1 MYYYAKVNEN
11 NVCYDVAS
19 SATPITNEGY
29 VEITEEQFLTASIL
43 DLQWNPDTQEW
54 QEPFFYIGTTD
65 EIDYK
70 GESSLTSK
78 LDSID
83 EAIEGKADEVHTH
96 SQSDITG
103 LATELSGKANVSDLH
118 SHANKTVLD
127 GITAAK
133 VTEWNSKAEANHN
146 HEQYATTEEIN
157 EAISESVYVHPE
169 THSAEIITGLSE
181 VATSGDY
188 NDLTNKPTFPEQ
200 YTHPV
205 SHPATMIT
213 GLSEVA
219 TSGSY
224 KDLSDTPDIP
234 TVPSSLPANG
244 GNADTVDGKHSTDFA
259 TANHNHAQSDITG
272 LETALSGKA
281 NATHSHTEYASNA
294 DVEALE
300 TAINGKA
307 NASHT
312 HSNYASVEDV
322 ANLQTTV
329 NGKADT
335 THSHTEYSA
344 ANHTHSQYA
353 SNADVEALETEVS
366 GKADA
371 THTHT
376 GFVTN
381 ETYTNGMSGKADTSH
396 THTLDG
402 ITDTS
407 TYVKMTAAERTK
419 LSGVATGANKTVV
432 DSALSAT
439 STNPVQNMVINSA
452 LSEKANASHTHTL
465 ADVSETTDKKILTAT
480 ERTKL
485 SGIAEGANKT
495 IVDSALSST
504 STNPVQNNVVNT
516 ALGNKVDKVSGKG
529 LSTNDYTTAEK
540 TKLAGISEGANAYTH
555 PTTHPASMISGLATV
570 ATSGSYNDLSNKP
583 TIPTIPSSLPANGG
597 NADTVDGKHSTDF
610 APATHT
616 HPMSAVVG
624 LLDVLLTD
632 SEGGVNY
639 NTSSGDMLNVIKG
652 WNKGI
657 FTAYFA
663 GGANGCTNTP
673 KTSESWRCM
682 VHKTGALFG
691 WVLAFG
697 TSGSVFTNYLDNGTW
712 RGWKALFDVN
722 PAPLW
727 GTNGYY
733 MTAGHTVTPTKK
745 LSECQHGWVLIW
757 SDFDKTT
764 ATANDKDFC
773 TTVIPKVTP
782 AGATWSNKLF
792 YCDLPRYIGDNT
804 SDIDTERRII
814 KQIYISDNKI
824 VGHDSNNLDERHDV
838 VLRAVYEY

>member
-1 MYYYAKVNEN
+1 MFYYAIIDDS
-11 NVCYDVAS
+11 NVCYDLYPS
-19 SATPITNEGY
+19 DTQITDQYY
-29 VEITEEQFLTASIL
+29 VEITQQQFEEQSVVNM
-43 DLQWNPDTQEW
+43 QWNPVTQEW
-54 QEPFFYIGTTD
+54 QTPFYFIGTTD
-65 EIDYK
+65 EVNYQ
-70 GESSLTSK
+70 GSSLTSK
-78 LDSID
+78 LNSID
-83 EAIEGKADEVHTH
+83 EAIEGKADEAHTH

-103 LATELSGKANVSDLH
+103 LVTALSDKANTSDLH
-118 SHANKTVLD
+118 LHDNKSVLD
-127 GITAAK
+127 EISAEK
-133 VTEWNSKAEANHN
+133 VNAWDNKAEANHN
-146 HEQYATTEEIN
+146 HEQYATTEKIN

-169 THSAEIITGLSE
+169 THSAE
-181 VATSGDY
+181 
-188 NDLTNKPTFPEQ
+188 
-200 YTHPV
+200 
-205 SHPATMIT
+205 MIT
-213 GLSEVA
+213 GLADVA
-219 TSGSY
+219 TTGSY
-224 KDLSDTPDIP
+224 NDLEDLPVIP
-234 TVPSSLPANG
+234 TVPTSLPANG
-244 GNADTVDGKHSTDFA
+244 GNADTVDNKHADDFA
-259 TANHNHAQSDITG
+259 TADHNHDSEYADISHSHTQYAQSTHAHAQSDITG
-272 LETALSGKA
+272 LESALSGKA
-281 NATHSHTEYASNA
+281 NATHSHTEYASNT

-322 ANLQTTV
+322 SNLQTAI
-329 NGKADT
+329 NGKANA
-335 THSHTEYSA
+335 THSHTEYA
-344 ANHTHSQYA
+344 VANHTHSQYA

-366 GKADA
+366 AKADA
-371 THTHT
+371 NHTHANY
-376 GFVTN
+376 VTT
-381 ETYTNGMSGKADTSH
+381 ETYTSGMSGKSDTSH

-402 ITDTS
+402 ITDTT
-407 TYVKMTAAERTK
+407 TYVKMTPAERTK
-419 LSGVATGANKTVV
+419 LSGVETGANKTVV
-432 DSALSAT
+432 DSALSST
-439 STNPVQNMVINSA
+439 STNPVQNKVINTA
-452 LSEKANASHTHTL
+452 LSGKANSSHTHTL
-465 ADVSETTDKKILTAT
+465 DDVSETTDKKILTAT

-540 TKLAGISEGANAYTH
+540 TKLAGIAEGANAYTH
-555 PTTHPASMISGLATV
+555 PSTHPASMISGLATV

-639 NTSSGDMLNVIKG
+639 NASSGDMLNVIKG